1 MGQMPTSNSRSPKG
15 SNIYPRTVRVGGV
28 SVKVYRGTRQNG
40 SVYYV
45 VADYSHGKRKRRTI
59 KSEDRALSEAKR
71 IARKIS
77 QGEVVAAQIDHK
89 QAASLARS
97 LDLLAPTGDC
107 LELSAARYAEAVQL
121 LDGRGHLLIA
131 CVEEYTR
138 RHPSNIKPLTVDE
151 AVERFLKS
159 KSTQDLS
166 TRYLSD
172 LKQRLQRF
180 GASFRCSITHITP
193 NCIKNWLESMK
204 LAPQSIRNYRTV
216 LNTFFEYHRKNGC
229 VIENPIDLVESV
241 KVHQPEKAIYTS
253 NEMRLLIDAADE
265 KFMPYL
271 LIAAF
276 AGLRSAEIQRL
287 CWADVKKESIIV
299 SAEKAKTRSRR
310 IVPMLPN
317 LRKALIPYRLES
329 QKIWE
334 SSTAL
339 LSRTQQETARRA
351 GIIWKANAL
360 RHSYASYRLA
370 LIKDEN
376 QVAYEL
382 GNSGNI
388 IHRHYK
394 ELVEESE
401 SKEWFSILQKL

>member
-1 MGQMPTSNSRSPKG
+1 MGQMPTSNSRSQKG
-15 SNIYPRTVRVGGV
+15 SNIYPPTVRVGGA
-28 SVKVYRGTRQNG
+28 SVKVYQATRQNG

-45 VADYSHGKRKRRTI
+45 VADYSHGSRKRRNI

-77 QGEVVAAQIDHK
+77 QGEVAAARIDHK

-193 NCIKNWLESMK
+193 NCIKNWL
-204 LAPQSIRNYRTV
+204 
-216 LNTFFEYHRKNGC
+216 
-229 VIENPIDLVESV
+229 
-241 KVHQPEKAIYTS
+241 
-253 NEMRLLIDAADE
+253 
-265 KFMPYL
+265 
-271 LIAAF
+271 
-276 AGLRSAEIQRL
+276 
-287 CWADVKKESIIV
+287 
-299 SAEKAKTRSRR
+299 
-310 IVPMLPN
+310 
-317 LRKALIPYRLES
+317 
-329 QKIWE
+329 
-334 SSTAL
+334 
-339 LSRTQQETARRA
+339 
-351 GIIWKANAL
+351 
-360 RHSYASYRLA
+360 
-370 LIKDEN
+370 
-376 QVAYEL
+376 
-382 GNSGNI
+382 
-388 IHRHYK
+388 
-394 ELVEESE
+394 
-401 SKEWFSILQKL
+401 